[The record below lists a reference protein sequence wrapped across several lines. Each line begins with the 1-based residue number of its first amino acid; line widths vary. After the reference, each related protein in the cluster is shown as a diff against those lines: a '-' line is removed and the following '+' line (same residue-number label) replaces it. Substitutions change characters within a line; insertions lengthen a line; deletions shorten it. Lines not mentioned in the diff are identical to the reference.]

1 MVDIRRQ
8 FLTGILTITPVAV
21 TVWITWK
28 IYLLIDGFV
37 RPLLEQIPF
46 LRDNV
51 PPFVNTII
59 GVLVSAILIVLI
71 GKSAKNLLGAAV
83 FNAFD
88 RLMDKIP
95 VVRGVF
101 HISKQIS
108 EVFLNNSNSAFQKVA
123 MFDYPRSGIKA
134 LGFVTND
141 DPYKSNLN
149 IFLPTTPNPTSGFM
163 LILPRADVQLLDMSV
178 EEGIRI
184 IISGGSVVENSSADI
199 IEQAIASS
207 EQTGESND

>member
-1 MVDIRRQ
+1 MADIRRH
-8 FLTGILTITPVAV
+8 FLTGILTVTPVAV
-21 TVWITWK
+21 TVWITWQV
-28 IYLLIDGFV
+28 YLLIDGFI

-51 PPFVNTII
+51 PSFVNTVA
-59 GVLVSAILIVLI
+59 GVIVSAILIVLI
-71 GKSAKNLLGAAV
+71 GKSAKNLLGVA
-83 FNAFD
+83 FINTFD

-108 EVFLNNSNSAFQKVA
+108 EVLLNNSNSAFQKVA

-141 DPYKSNLN
+141 DSDKNN
-149 IFLPTTPNPTSGFM
+149 VNVFLPTTPNPTSGFM
-163 LILPRADVQLLDMSV
+163 LILPRADVQLLDMTV
-178 EEGIRI
+178 EEGIRL
-184 IISGGSVVENSSADI
+184 IISGGSVVEDSYADI
-199 IEQAIASS
+199 IEQAIESS
-207 EQTGESND
+207 DQTGESND

>member
-1 MVDIRRQ
+1 
-8 FLTGILTITPVAV
+8 
-21 TVWITWK
+21 
-28 IYLLIDGFV
+28 
-37 RPLLEQIPF
+37 
-46 LRDNV
+46 
-51 PPFVNTII
+51 
-59 GVLVSAILIVLI
+59 
-71 GKSAKNLLGAAV
+71 
-83 FNAFD
+83 
-88 RLMDKIP
+88 MDKIP
-95 VVRGVF
+95 VIRGVF

-141 DPYKSNLN
+141 DPDKSNVN